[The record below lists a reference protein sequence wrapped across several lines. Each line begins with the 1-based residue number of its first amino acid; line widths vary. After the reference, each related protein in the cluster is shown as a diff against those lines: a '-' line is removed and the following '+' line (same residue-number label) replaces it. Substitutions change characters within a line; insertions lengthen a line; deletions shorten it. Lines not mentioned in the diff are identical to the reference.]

1 MKQIRAKHSVPAI
14 ADRLKRAEKL
24 PALRAVCAQA
34 DFRKTEMNR
43 QNISSLKWGS
53 QARAIKTH
61 IADLPSDMQN
71 LLAEEFEQR
80 VIALREKLE
89 SEYAEIKRDRNEMA
103 VLNERQ
109 FTQIESLKRL
119 KCSKDASAGQ
129 DC

>member
-1 MKQIRAKHSVPAI
+1 MKQIRAKHPVTAI

-34 DFRKTEMNR
+34 DFRRSEINQ

-53 QARAIKTH
+53 QVGAIKTH
-61 IADLPSDMQN
+61 VADLPSEVQN

-89 SEYAEIKRDRNEMA
+89 SEYAEIKRSRNELA

-109 FTQIESLKRL
+109 FSPDRIFKGNAQRRL
-119 KCSKDASAGQ
+119 GQ